1 MPTDKSSG
9 RDARAFR
16 PFDPREYDYAAAEL
30 ADRGKA
36 IGDFL
41 HAALRWF
48 NQNPE
53 RAIATLD
60 QERLW
65 PPQRHAGRRAVV
77 SAYAV
82 RDAAGNWHGDP
93 GLPVERRWDYPMAH
107 PFEPA
112 DEFNPLYGQVLTL
125 RCAELGNELGGEQHI
140 SPYAVRVLA
149 DQRRE
154 IAVRITATVQDALF
168 GPPITGT
175 PERAKWEQLRERRR
189 QDIER

>member
-1 MPTDKSSG
+1 MTTDKPSS

-48 NQNPE
+48 NKDPQG
-53 RAIATLD
+53 ALATLD
-60 QERLW
+60 RERVW
-65 PPQRHAGRRAVV
+65 PPPRHAGRRAVV
-77 SAYAV
+77 TAYAV
-82 RDAAGNWHGDP
+82 RDDAGRWYGDP
-93 GLPVERRWDYPMAH
+93 DLPVERRWDYPMAH
-107 PFEPA
+107 PFEPV

-154 IAVRITATVQDALF
+154 VAVRITAAVQDALF
-168 GPPITGT
+168 GPPFTGT
-175 PERAKWEQLRERRR
+175 PARDVWEQLREQRRHDV
-189 QDIER
+189 QG